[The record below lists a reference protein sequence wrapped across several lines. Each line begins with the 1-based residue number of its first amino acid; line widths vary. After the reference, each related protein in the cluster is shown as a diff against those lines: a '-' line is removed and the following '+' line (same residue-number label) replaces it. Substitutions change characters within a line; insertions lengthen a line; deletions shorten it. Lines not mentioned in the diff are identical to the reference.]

1 MCTAFQSSKW
11 LLSLS
16 GHCILKF
23 PGDLL
28 PIYNP
33 EECGYHFNSNKGY
46 FDGFVILA
54 NSMYGKI
61 GKSAEEKIHYV
72 KEVIIHPE
80 YVCIL

>member
-1 MCTAFQSSKW
+1 MKDNEQMNFDIHEIEFS
-11 LLSLS
+11 
-16 GHCILKF
+16 
-23 PGDLL
+23 GDLL
-28 PIYNP
+28 PICNP
-33 EECGYHFNSNKGY
+33 EECGYHFNPNKGY

-61 GKSAEEKIHYV
+61 GKSAEEKIYYV